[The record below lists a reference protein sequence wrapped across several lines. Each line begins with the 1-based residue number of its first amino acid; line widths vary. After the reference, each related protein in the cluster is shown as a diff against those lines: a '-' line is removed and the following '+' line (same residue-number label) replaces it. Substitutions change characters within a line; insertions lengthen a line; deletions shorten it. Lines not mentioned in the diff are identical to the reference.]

1 MEIQDTLAP
10 ECCTSKLVARSKDE
24 ALNALA
30 ALAARSP
37 ACAGIPQQTI
47 YGVLARRESQGTTG
61 FGNEVA
67 LPHARLEGLTRF
79 VVFVAV
85 APRGV
90 AFDALDKKKVRL
102 FFVIL
107 GPPEQVNQHLRT
119 LATISRL
126 VAHTGLK
133 RELISARSVEA
144 MIESLVRNIGEPLP
158 AGQGQQREVMKL
170 MLISL
175 YVEEHLHEILEVLV
189 ELGVEGASI
198 LDATGMG
205 RYISNVPI
213 FAEFIGFMQER
224 KNFAKTI
231 LALVPER
238 HVHKI
243 VESIESVTGD
253 LDTREGA
260 AIVVLDIS
268 LYKGTMKMM

>member
-1 MEIQDTLAP
+1 MEIQNTLAP
-10 ECCTSKLVARSKDE
+10 ECCTNRFTARSKDD
-24 ALNALA
+24 AIRALA
-30 ALAARSP
+30 KLAVRSP
-37 ACAGIPQQTI
+37 ACAGIAEQTI
-47 YGVLARRESQGTTG
+47 YDVLAKRESQGSTG

-67 LPHARLEGLTRF
+67 LPHARIEGLTRF
-79 VVFVAV
+79 VVFIAV

-107 GPPEQVNQHLRT
+107 GPPEQVNQHLRI

-126 VAHTGLK
+126 VAHTGIK
-133 RELISARSVEA
+133 RELMAARSVET
-144 MIESLVRNIGEPLP
+144 MVESLIRNLGEPVAP
-158 AGQGQQREVMKL
+158 GTAQQREAMKL
-170 MLISL
+170 LLVNL
-175 YVEEHLHEILEVLV
+175 YVEEYLYDILEILL
-189 ELGVEGASI
+189 ELGVEGATI

-224 KNFAKTI
+224 KNFSKTV

-238 HVHKI
+238 HVQKI
-243 VESIESVTGD
+243 IESIEGVTGD

-260 AIVVLDIS
+260 AVIVLDIS
-268 LYKGTMKMM
+268 LYKGTMKMI